1 MSRIETLK
9 QCKKSQIWKIT
20 SKYLKWAR
28 MQNLTNRKRYDL
40 MAYTIVSFY
49 REEEA
54 NINAIVKYNDAIKKL
69 SDYESE
75 LKAFLEKVKKEIQ

>member
-1 MSRIETLK
+1 
-9 QCKKSQIWKIT
+9 
-20 SKYLKWAR
+20 
-28 MQNLTNRKRYDL
+28 MQNLTNRKRYDI
-40 MAYTIVSFY
+40 MAYTIISFY

-54 NINAIVKYNDAIKKL
+54 NINAIIKYNDAIKKL

>member
-1 MSRIETLK
+1 
-9 QCKKSQIWKIT
+9 
-20 SKYLKWAR
+20 

-40 MAYTIVSFY
+40 MAYTIISFH

-54 NINAIVKYNDAIKKL
+54 KIDLIEKYNDAVKKL

>member
-1 MSRIETLK
+1 
-9 QCKKSQIWKIT
+9 
-20 SKYLKWAR
+20 
-28 MQNLTNRKRYDL
+28 
-40 MAYTIVSFY
+40 MAYTIISFY

-54 NINAIVKYNDAIKKL
+54 NINAIIKYNDAVKKL